1 MNISDIRTKI
11 DAHNERSRL
20 VTRGAELTTPNEPA
34 LTLVD
39 NAELNDPESSI
50 ITGPL
55 IQALVDKLPA
65 AKQHLVD

>member
-1 MNISDIRTKI
+1 MLQ
-11 DAHNERSRL
+11 NERSCL
-20 VTRGAELTTPNEPA
+20 MTRDAEPSTPGETV

-39 NAELNDPESSI
+39 NAELNEPESSI

>member
-1 MNISDIRTKI
+1 MLQ
-11 DAHNERSRL
+11 NERSGL
-20 VTRGAELTTPNEPA
+20 MTRDAEPSTPDETV

-39 NAELNDPESSI
+39 NAELNEPESSI
-50 ITGPL
+50 ITRPL

>member
-1 MNISDIRTKI
+1 MTR
-11 DAHNERSRL
+11 DAEPS
-20 VTRGAELTTPNEPA
+20 TPDETV

-39 NAELNDPESSI
+39 NAELNEPESSI

>member
-1 MNISDIRTKI
+1 MLQ
-11 DAHNERSRL
+11 NERSCL
-20 VTRGAELTTPNEPA
+20 VTRDAELSTPDEIV

-39 NAELNDPESSI
+39 NAELNEPESSI
-50 ITGPL
+50 ITDPL